1 MKKTSILL
9 GIRLW
14 AVVLFLTLLPAG
26 AAQQEVSVGDSL
38 TILLPVGALERSSIV
53 VVTGRPKDAITVGNC
68 KTGEFRPQDVEIVDR
83 DGEETLATTE
93 VIVIDLGYRNDP
105 PAFNGIELAPGTRL
119 GSFRGGGECGPG
131 YAGYTAHV
139 LAQ

>member
-1 MKKTSILL
+1 MRKKTSILL
-9 GIRLW
+9 GIGLW
-14 AVVLFLTLLPAG
+14 AVVLFSTLSPTS
-26 AAQQEVSVGDSL
+26 AAQEVSVGDSL
-38 TILLPVGALERSSIV
+38 TILLPFDALERSSIV
-53 VVTGRPKDAITVGNC
+53 VVTGRPKDAIAVGGC
-68 KTGEFRPQDVEIVDR
+68 KTGEYRPQTVEIVDR
-83 DGEETLATTE
+83 TGESAPVTAE

-105 PAFNGIELAPGTRL
+105 SPFYGLELAAGTRL

>member
-1 MKKTSILL
+1 MRKTSILL
-9 GIRLW
+9 W
-14 AVVLFLTLLPAG
+14 AVVLSLTLLPAG
-26 AAQQEVSVGDSL
+26 AAQEVGVGDSL
-38 TILLPVGALERSSIV
+38 TILLPFGALERSSIV

-68 KTGEFRPQDVEIVDR
+68 KTGEYRPQAVEIVDR
-83 DGEETLATTE
+83 NGENPPTTAE

-105 PAFNGIELAPGTRL
+105 PPSFNGIELAPGTRM